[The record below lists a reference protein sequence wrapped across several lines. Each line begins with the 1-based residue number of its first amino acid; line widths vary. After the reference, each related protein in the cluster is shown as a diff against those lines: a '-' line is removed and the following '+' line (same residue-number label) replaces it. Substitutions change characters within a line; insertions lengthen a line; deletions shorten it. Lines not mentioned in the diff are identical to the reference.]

1 MAQKIKIKVEI
12 TYSPEKEQYRIYE
25 VPPDTI
31 EEMAALDVSLIRSGE
46 LTYGDW
52 DDDELI
58 TSWEVIDDGSES
70 S

>member
-1 MAQKIKIKVEI
+1 MAQKIKISVEI

-52 DDDELI
+52 DDNELI
-58 TSWEVIDDGSES
+58 TSWEIIDG
-70 S
+70 